1 MRDYDKYKPYLK
13 DYVNSITTI
22 SHKNKSNYICPIP
35 HCGSGSGENET
46 GGFSIF
52 NGGKSWHCF
61 SCGNKGDIFDLYQ
74 LVNDCDKSEAY
85 KQIEAMYEGTP
96 INEVTP
102 TQPKQEKSKEEI
114 TREIQ
119 VFHEVLTSGTDMGEA
134 KRYFNKRGIS
144 DEAIK
149 RFKLGYNG
157 RNAIIPYNS
166 TSYLERGLKGDFK
179 RNTGNVG
186 TMDATHNEKGTLFI
200 CEGWA
205 DAISLWELG
214 YNSISVNSTNNYE
227 KAISF
232 ISGKCYKNVVIA
244 FDNDKPGKEA
254 SSLLLK
260 ALYEIGM
267 PCVQFNY
274 KQLKSNHKDINEYF
288 NDNKEELREVCN
300 RMALE
305 ANNKAIETRN
315 DNKEANTLE
324 KEKDAHTANMSAK
337 ALEIENML
345 KSSNMVNYIID
356 KYPIDIKTHKKIY
369 KSGFTNLDN
378 ETGGLYTGLYILGA
392 VSSLGKTTFLL
403 NIADNLARQGEHVL
417 FFSLEMS
424 RIELF
429 TKSLARIISTYQ
441 SASERVNSI
450 SATDIRRRNFDE
462 NGKEASDESKARN
475 EYLTNIAPNM
485 TIVECD
491 FETTIEDIRNTV
503 TKYIEIN
510 NVKPVV
516 FVDYIQIMSPRDQHM
531 TERQNADD
539 IVKGLKILQSK
550 NDLLV
555 FAVSSFNRNSYLS
568 PIDYESF
575 KDSGGIEYTADVLW
589 GLQLEDVNG
598 EYKNDTLKRK
608 ALKEA
613 KREKPR
619 HIELV
624 CVKNRGGVANYSL
637 KYIYYSNCDLFMEG
651 THKEE
656 YTSFNVKRQFK
667 R

>member
-1 MRDYDKYKPYLK
+1 M
-13 DYVNSITTI
+13 N
-22 SHKNKSNYICPIP
+22 
-35 HCGSGSGENET
+35 
-46 GGFSIF
+46 
-52 NGGKSWHCF
+52 
-61 SCGNKGDIFDLYQ
+61 
-74 LVNDCDKSEAY
+74 
-85 KQIEAMYEGTP
+85 
-96 INEVTP
+96 
-102 TQPKQEKSKEEI
+102 
-114 TREIQ
+114 
-119 VFHEVLTSGTDMGEA
+119 
-134 KRYFNKRGIS
+134 
-144 DEAIK
+144 
-149 RFKLGYNG
+149 
-157 RNAIIPYNS
+157 
-166 TSYLERGLKGDFK
+166 
-179 RNTGNVG
+179 
-186 TMDATHNEKGTLFI
+186 
-200 CEGWA
+200 
-205 DAISLWELG
+205 
-214 YNSISVNSTNNYE
+214 
-227 KAISF
+227 
-232 ISGKCYKNVVIA
+232 GKCYKNVVIA
-244 FDNDKPGKEA
+244 FDNDKPGQEA

-260 ALYEIGM
+260 ALYKIGM
-267 PCVQFNY
+267 PCVQFDY
-274 KQLKSNHKDINEYF
+274 EQLKGNHKDINEYL

-516 FVDYIQIMSPRDQHM
+516 FVDYIQIMAPRDPHM